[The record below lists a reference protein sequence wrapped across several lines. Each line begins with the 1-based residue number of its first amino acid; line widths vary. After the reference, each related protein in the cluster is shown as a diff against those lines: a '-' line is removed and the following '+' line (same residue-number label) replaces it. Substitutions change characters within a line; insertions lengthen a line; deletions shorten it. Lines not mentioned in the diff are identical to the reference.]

1 MDNGVLVEALRRGEP
16 GALAAL
22 YDVHAP
28 GLYQYCWF
36 MLGGPDGAQV
46 ALRDTMIIAEA
57 RVHELADPGL
67 LRAWL
72 YALARGECV
81 RRRPTAGPEPGMPG
95 PAAADLAAPGPAVAD
110 LAAPGP
116 EAPAPEA
123 ARPGSP
129 RSGAAAPA
137 SPGDGVASAFP
148 GDGVTGLAA
157 SAWHAV
163 RSLSPQDQEVLEL
176 LHRHGLSVADL
187 ARVLGVPVRRAGTM
201 DDAARERLRD
211 AITVEVLAH
220 RSHHECADL
229 ARSLDGPPG
238 RLTPQARRR
247 AARHVSGCDACAPH
261 RARQVSASKV
271 LAVLPPVVPPG
282 TLRVRVMSCFT
293 DPDLVPYRR
302 YVARRAGLLDAAG
315 FPGRPDRRKGRGA
328 RAVAGAVAAL
338 AATAGVAVMS
348 VQLIGEFGED
358 AAGAP
363 ETRPVTGKPPGLLL
377 PRTPGPAGPPAVL
390 GSLAGRETARPAGS
404 GPPRP
409 IVPIA
414 FTGLGGADGRHVGG
428 PVPEPPPPPVPTP
441 APTPGSE
448 PAPAPTT
455 GPTAG
460 STAGPTAAPSARPT
474 RIGATGGGPTGGPIA
489 GPGGAD
495 GHGGHGGTDGSGGRP
510 GGSGDPG
517 GRPGSHQP
525 GPPASEGRP
534 PRHDGPREHHS
545 RGRHRA
551 DRPDRPCPP
560 GSRPTPAT
568 PTPPGAGPG
577 PRETPPPAPAPEP
590 PRRRDPQSASR
601 PSPTAP
607 GGRSPAPDPYGP
619 RSSAQ
624 TNRPA
629 APPAPNQPAVSSG
642 PDRPVAPPTPSRPVA
657 PSGPDRPAAA
667 SERQRP

>member
-1 MDNGVLVEALRRGEP
+1 MDNGVLVEALRGREP

-22 YDVHAP
+22 YDFHAP

-46 ALRDTMIIAEA
+46 ALRDTMITAEA

-81 RRRPTAGPEPGMPG
+81 RRRPAAGPEPGMPG
-95 PAAADLAAPGPAVAD
+95 PAAPAT
-110 LAAPGP
+110 
-116 EAPAPEA
+116 EA

-129 RSGAAAPA
+129 RSGAPAPA

-148 GDGVTGLAA
+148 GDGAIGLAA

-187 ARVLGVPVRRAGTM
+187 ARVLGVPVRRAGAM

-220 RSHHECADL
+220 RNHHDCADL

-315 FPGRPDRRKGRGA
+315 FPRRPDHRKGRGA
-328 RAVAGAVAAL
+328 RVVAGAVAAL
-338 AATAGVAVMS
+338 AATAAVAVMS
-348 VQLIGEFGED
+348 VQFIGEFGED

-363 ETRPVTGKPPGLLL
+363 ETRPVTGEPLGTLL

-390 GSLAGRETARPAGS
+390 RSLGGREAARPAGS

-414 FTGLGGADGRHVGG
+414 FTGPGERTTGTSGVPFRSPCRHRTPPRPPPRATSPPPRPRPDPPRHPPHGPPGPGPQAEARPAARSSG
-428 PVPEPPPPPVPTP
+428 PVATTAVTAVTAVTGME
-441 APTPGSE
+441 ALM
-448 PAPAPTT
+448 APADSVVPVT
-455 GPTAG
+455 
-460 STAGPTAAPSARPT
+460 
-474 RIGATGGGPTGGPIA
+474 PTGGPA
-489 GPGGAD
+489 PTGPVRPRPRSVLRGAMCR
-495 GHGGHGGTDGSGGRP
+495 GSITREGITARTGPTGPVRP
-510 GGSGDPG
+510 A
-517 GRPGSHQP
+517 P
-525 GPPASEGRP
+525 GPPRP
-534 PRHDGPREHHS
+534 PRISPPCP
-545 RGRHRA
+545 RGRSGPPLLRSGSVPRPRRA
-551 DRPDRPCPP
+551 PLNAPAV
-560 GSRPTPAT
+560 PAT
-568 PTPPGAGPG
+568 PTGG
-577 PRETPPPAPAPEP
+577 PPA
-590 PRRRDPQSASR
+590 RRIDHGA
-601 PSPTAP
+601 
-607 GGRSPAPDPYGP
+607 
-619 RSSAQ
+619 
-624 TNRPA
+624 
-629 APPAPNQPAVSSG
+629 
-642 PDRPVAPPTPSRPVA
+642 
-657 PSGPDRPAAA
+657 
-667 SERQRP
+667 

>member
-1 MDNGVLVEALRRGEP
+1 MDNGVLVEALRGREP

-22 YDVHAP
+22 YDFHAP

-81 RRRPTAGPEPGMPG
+81 RRRPAAGPEPGMPG
-95 PAAADLAAPGPAVAD
+95 PAAADLAAPGPA
-110 LAAPGP
+110 
-116 EAPAPEA
+116 APAPEA

-129 RSGAAAPA
+129 RSGAAPASPGDGAAPA
-137 SPGDGVASAFP
+137 SPGDGAAPASP
-148 GDGVTGLAA
+148 GGGATGPAA

-176 LHRHGLSVADL
+176 LHRHGLSVAEL
-187 ARVLGVPVRRAGTM
+187 ARVLGVPVRRAGAM

-220 RSHHECADL
+220 RNHHECADL

-238 RLTPQARRR
+238 RLTPQVRRR

-261 RARQVSASKV
+261 RARQVSVSKV

-315 FPGRPDRRKGRGA
+315 FPRRPDRRKGRGA
-328 RAVAGAVAAL
+328 RVVAGAVAAL
-338 AATAGVAVMS
+338 AATAAVAVMS

-363 ETRPVTGKPPGLLL
+363 ETRPVTGEPPGTLL

-390 GSLAGRETARPAGS
+390 RPLDGREAARPAGS

-409 IVPIA
+409 IVPVA
-414 FTGLGGADGRHVGG
+414 FTGLEGADDRHVGG

-441 APTPGSE
+441 APTPGRE
-448 PAPAPTT
+448 PAPT
-455 GPTAG
+455 PTAG
-460 STAGPTAAPSARPT
+460 PTSAPTSAPIAGPTAAPSARPT
-474 RIGATGGGPTGGPIA
+474 RL
-489 GPGGAD
+489 
-495 GHGGHGGTDGSGGRP
+495 
-510 GGSGDPG
+510 
-517 GRPGSHQP
+517 
-525 GPPASEGRP
+525 GPPTPEGRP
-534 PRHDGPREHHS
+534 PWHDGSREPHPRRH
-545 RGRHRA
+545 HRA
-551 DRPDRPCPP
+551 DRPDQSCPP
-560 GSRPTPAT
+560 DSRPTPAT
-568 PTPPGAGPG
+568 PTPPGTGPDPRETPPG
-577 PRETPPPAPAPEP
+577 ASPDPRETPPPPAPASEP
-590 PRRRDPQSASR
+590 PRRAD
-601 PSPTAP
+601 
-607 GGRSPAPDPYGP
+607 
-619 RSSAQ
+619 
-624 TNRPA
+624 
-629 APPAPNQPAVSSG
+629 
-642 PDRPVAPPTPSRPVA
+642 
-657 PSGPDRPAAA
+657 
-667 SERQRP
+667 

>member
-1 MDNGVLVEALRRGEP
+1 MDNGVLVEALRGREP

-22 YDVHAP
+22 YDFHAP

-81 RRRPTAGPEPGMPG
+81 RRRPAAGPEPGMPG
-95 PAAADLAAPGPAVAD
+95 PAAADLAAPGPA
-110 LAAPGP
+110 
-116 EAPAPEA
+116 APEA

-148 GDGVTGLAA
+148 GGGATGLAA

-187 ARVLGVPVRRAGTM
+187 ARVLGVPVRRAGAM

-220 RSHHECADL
+220 RNHHDCADL

-247 AARHVSGCDACAPH
+247 AARHMSGCDACAPH

-302 YVARRAGLLDAAG
+302 YVARRAGLFDAAG
-315 FPGRPDRRKGRGA
+315 FPGRPDHRKGRGA
-328 RAVAGAVAAL
+328 RVVAGAVAAL
-338 AATAGVAVMS
+338 AATAAVAVMS

-363 ETRPVTGKPPGLLL
+363 ETRPVTGEPPGTLL
-377 PRTPGPAGPPAVL
+377 PRAPGPAGPPAVL
-390 GSLAGRETARPAGS
+390 RSLDGRETARPAAGS
-404 GPPRP
+404 GPSRP
-409 IVPIA
+409 VMPIA
-414 FTGLGGADGRHVGG
+414 FTGLGGADDRHVGA
-428 PVPEPPPPPVPTP
+428 PVPEPPPPPAPTP
-441 APTPGSE
+441 APTPGRE
-448 PAPAPTT
+448 PAPAPTAA
-455 GPTAG
+455 PTSAP
-460 STAGPTAAPSARPT
+460 TAGPTSEPSAWPT
-474 RIGATGGGPTGGPIA
+474 R
-489 GPGGAD
+489 
-495 GHGGHGGTDGSGGRP
+495 
-510 GGSGDPG
+510 
-517 GRPGSHQP
+517 P

-534 PRHDGPREHHS
+534 PRHDGSREHHS
-545 RGRHRA
+545 RGHHRA

-560 GSRPTPAT
+560 GSRPTPAPPAT
-568 PTPPGAGPG
+568 PTPPGAGTDS
-577 PRETPPPAPAPEP
+577 RETPPGAGPDSREAPPPPAPASEP

-601 PSPTAP
+601 PSPAAS
-607 GGRSPAPDPYGP
+607 GGRSPAPRPYRP

-624 TNRPA
+624 TDRPA
-629 APPAPNQPAVSSG
+629 VPPAPDRPAVPPAPGRPAVSSG
-642 PDRPVAPPTPSRPVA
+642 PDRPAAPSGPGRPAASPAPDRPVA

-667 SERQRP
+667 SAWQRP

>member
-1 MDNGVLVEALRRGEP
+1 MDNGVLVEALRGREP

-22 YDVHAP
+22 YDFHAP

-46 ALRDTMIIAEA
+46 ALRDTMITAEA

-81 RRRPTAGPEPGMPG
+81 RRRPAAGPEPGMPG
-95 PAAADLAAPGPAVAD
+95 PAAADLAAPGPA
-110 LAAPGP
+110 
-116 EAPAPEA
+116 APATEA

-129 RSGAAAPA
+129 RSGAPAPA

-148 GDGVTGLAA
+148 GDGAIGLAA

-187 ARVLGVPVRRAGTM
+187 ARVLGVPVRRAGAM

-220 RSHHECADL
+220 RNHHDCADL

-315 FPGRPDRRKGRGA
+315 FPRRPDHRKGRGA
-328 RAVAGAVAAL
+328 RVVAGAVAAL
-338 AATAGVAVMS
+338 AATAAVAVMS
-348 VQLIGEFGED
+348 VQFIGEFGED

-363 ETRPVTGKPPGLLL
+363 ETRPVTGEPLGTLL

-390 GSLAGRETARPAGS
+390 RSLGGREAARPAGS

-414 FTGLGGADGRHVGG
+414 FTGPGGADDRHVGG
-428 PVPEPPPPPVPTP
+428 PVPEPLPPPDPTP
-441 APTPGSE
+441 APTPGHE
-448 PAPAPTT
+448 PAPAPT
-455 GPTAG
+455 
-460 STAGPTAAPSARPT
+460 AGPTSAPTARPT
-474 RIGATGGGPTGGPIA
+474 RTGATGGGPTGGPII
-489 GPGGAD
+489 GPGGIDGRDGRGGHD
-495 GHGGHGGTDGSGGRP
+495 GHGGPDGSGGL
-510 GGSGDPG
+510 GGSGDSD
-517 GRPGSHQP
+517 GRPGPHRP
-525 GPPASEGRP
+525 GPPASEERP
-534 PRHDGPREHHS
+534 PRRDVPREHHS
-545 RGRHRA
+545 RGHHRA

-568 PTPPGAGPG
+568 P
-577 PRETPPPAPAPEP
+577 
-590 PRRRDPQSASR
+590 D
-601 PSPTAP
+601 
-607 GGRSPAPDPYGP
+607 
-619 RSSAQ
+619 
-624 TNRPA
+624 
-629 APPAPNQPAVSSG
+629 QPAV
-642 PDRPVAPPTPSRPVA
+642 
-657 PSGPDRPAAA
+657 PSGPERPAAA
-667 SERQRP
+667 SEWQRP

>member
-1 MDNGVLVEALRRGEP
+1 
-16 GALAAL
+16 
-22 YDVHAP
+22 AP
-28 GLYQYCWF
+28 
-36 MLGGPDGAQV
+36 P
-46 ALRDTMIIAEA
+46 
-57 RVHELADPGL
+57 P
-67 LRAWL
+67 
-72 YALARGECV
+72 
-81 RRRPTAGPEPGMPG
+81 RPPP
-95 PAAADLAAPGPAVAD
+95 
-110 LAAPGP
+110 
-116 EAPAPEA
+116 
-123 ARPGSP
+123 RPGSP
-129 RSGAAAPA
+129 RSGAPAPA

-148 GDGVTGLAA
+148 GDGATGLAA

-187 ARVLGVPVRRAGTM
+187 ARVLGVPVRRAGAM

-220 RSHHECADL
+220 RNHHDCADL

-315 FPGRPDRRKGRGA
+315 FPRRPDHRKGRGA
-328 RAVAGAVAAL
+328 RVVAGAVAAL
-338 AATAGVAVMS
+338 AATAAVAVMS

-363 ETRPVTGKPPGLLL
+363 ETRPVTGEPPGTLL

-390 GSLAGRETARPAGS
+390 RSLGGREAARPAGS

-414 FTGLGGADGRHVGG
+414 FTGPGGADDRHVGG
-428 PVPEPPPPPVPTP
+428 PVPEPLPPPDPTP
-441 APTPGSE
+441 APTPGHE
-448 PAPAPTT
+448 PAPAPT
-455 GPTAG
+455 
-460 STAGPTAAPSARPT
+460 AGPTSAPTARPT
-474 RIGATGGGPTGGPIA
+474 RTGATGGGPTGGPII
-489 GPGGAD
+489 GP
-495 GHGGHGGTDGSGGRP
+495 GGTDGRDGHDGPGGPDGSGGL
-510 GGSGDPG
+510 GGSGDSN
-517 GRPGSHQP
+517 GRPGPHRP
-525 GPPASEGRP
+525 GPPASEERP
-534 PRHDGPREHHS
+534 PRRDVPREHHS
-545 RGRHRA
+545 RGHHRA

-568 PTPPGAGPG
+568 P
-577 PRETPPPAPAPEP
+577 
-590 PRRRDPQSASR
+590 D
-601 PSPTAP
+601 
-607 GGRSPAPDPYGP
+607 
-619 RSSAQ
+619 
-624 TNRPA
+624 
-629 APPAPNQPAVSSG
+629 QPAV
-642 PDRPVAPPTPSRPVA
+642 
-657 PSGPDRPAAA
+657 PSGPERPAAA
-667 SERQRP
+667 SEWQRP